1 MKAYIAEVFGTFC
14 LVFIGCSSV
23 ITGGFGG
30 LLPGGAVGIAL
41 AFGIAVVAMAYA
53 IGPVSG
59 AHLNPAVSLGAFLAG
74 RLPASDLI
82 GYIVAQVVGGII
94 GAVVLW
100 IIASGHAGGAPANL
114 AATGWD
120 AAAGY
125 STAAAFITET
135 VATFVFVTVI
145 LGVTNAKHT
154 TVLAGLVIG
163 LTLLCAASVLH
174 PGLRQFAQ
182 PGALDRAGAVFGR
195 RGDRTAVALH
205 RRPAA
210 RRRDRRRGRQG
221 RHLRKGLSLR
231 SSMKSRRR
239 IIAPPA
245 FLWRIAW
252 AVSGLVPVAPS
263 EPSDHLREPQGQPN
277 PYQSDH
283 RHAGSK

>member
-53 IGPVSG
+53 VGPVSG

-100 IIASGHAGGAPANL
+100 IIASGKAGGAPANL

-163 LTLLCAASVLH
+163 LTLL
-174 PGLRQFAQ
+174 
-182 PGALDRAGAVFGR
+182 
-195 RGDRTAVALH
+195 ALH
-205 RRPAA
+205 LCFIP
-210 RRRDRRRGRQG
+210 
-221 RHLRKGLSLR
+221 
-231 SSMKSRRR
+231 
-239 IIAPPA
+239 
-245 FLWRIAW
+245 
-252 AVSGLVPVAPS
+252 VSGNSLNPARSIGPALFSGGAAIGQLWLYIVAP
-263 EPSDHLREPQGQPN
+263 LLGGAI
-277 PYQSDH
+277 
-283 RHAGSK
+283 AGVVAKAGIFEKD